1 MEKRKLEDMKKD
13 FTEMIEITIRNI
25 QRLENDEFKELLPE
39 EEKVEERIEKDREY
53 IRFAENMI
61 KVIENQISKEY

>member
-25 QRLENDEFKELLPE
+25 QRLENDEFKVLLPE
-39 EEKVEERIEKDREY
+39 EEKVEERIEKEREY